1 MTATDYREDKKDI
14 SRVFFYVPVT
24 GIITN
29 PFNAENEHYGVDI
42 VAPADEPILASLK
55 GTVILS
61 TWTLGT
67 GNIIQIQHEN
77 DIITVYKHNSMLL
90 KKSGDFVKAGEPI
103 AVIGNSGEL
112 STGPHLH
119 FELWYKGIPVN
130 PEKYIKF

>member
-1 MTATDYREDKKDI
+1 MRIY
-14 SRVFFYVPVT
+14 
-24 GIITN
+24 
-29 PFNAENEHYGVDI
+29 AENEHYGVDI

-90 KKSGDFVKAGEPI
+90 KKSGDVVKAGEPI
-103 AVIGNSGEL
+103 AIIGNSGEL